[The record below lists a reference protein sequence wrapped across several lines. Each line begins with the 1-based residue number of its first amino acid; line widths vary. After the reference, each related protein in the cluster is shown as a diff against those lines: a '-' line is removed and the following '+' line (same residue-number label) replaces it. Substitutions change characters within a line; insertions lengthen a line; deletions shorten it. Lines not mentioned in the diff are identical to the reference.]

1 MTLPCIS
8 KKNAEFGRKSTREDE
23 AAFLLLFDSQTLTKF
38 AHIISAEL
46 QPYDYDINRWS
57 KIKKFPLNL
66 PFIIYKRKVPI
77 EFPIKKFPFN
87 LQFTIKNFC

>member
-1 MTLPCIS
+1 MQNS
-8 KKNAEFGRKSTREDE
+8 GEKSTEDE
-23 AAFLLLFDSQTLTKF
+23 AEFLLLFDSQTLTKF

-77 EFPIKKFPFN
+77 EFPIKKFPLN
-87 LQFTIKNFC
+87 LQFAIKKFSLNSK